1 MKMLVAYDGSNS
13 ALNALKTAVS
23 YAKVFHATICLVASL
38 YGEKEDSKEKIEQ
51 VEEQLKKAEAL
62 VKKEGIPC
70 EGHLLIRTMV
80 PGEGILRFGEEH
92 RVDQI
97 YIGIKHRSKVGKLL
111 FGSNAQHV
119 ILNAPCPVV
128 SVR

>member
-51 VEEQLKKAEAL
+51 VEEQLIVTLRWLLE
-62 VKKEGIPC
+62 
-70 EGHLLIRTMV
+70 HLYS
-80 PGEGILRFGEEH
+80 EEH
-92 RVDQI
+92 ALFLQI
-97 YIGIKHRSKVGKLL
+97 H
-111 FGSNAQHV
+111 
-119 ILNAPCPVV
+119 
-128 SVR
+128 